1 MATSADTSQGRRR
14 ERVAT
19 RLREALAVLR
29 ADPESEISVAALAR
43 HAGIGRNALYTNH
56 RAVLEDLRALQAERS
71 PASGQDEV
79 PKLDGGK
86 GEAEVR
92 IRVLA
97 TENASLLRRALI
109 AESRAKRLEERN
121 ADLVREL
128 RDRRNVA
135 MLPIAPPNASEE

>member
-1 MATSADTSQGRRR
+1 M
-14 ERVAT
+14 
-19 RLREALAVLR
+19 
-29 ADPESEISVAALAR
+29 
-43 HAGIGRNALYTNH
+43 
-56 RAVLEDLRALQAERS
+56 
-71 PASGQDEV
+71 
-79 PKLDGGK
+79 
-86 GEAEVR
+86 R

-135 MLPIAPPNASEE
+135 MLPIAPPNAFEE

>member
-1 MATSADTSQGRRR
+1 MATSADTPQGRRR
-14 ERVAT
+14 ERVAA

-71 PASGQDEV
+71 PATGLDEV

-86 GEAEVR
+86 EEAEVR

-109 AESRAKRLEERN
+109 AETRAKRLEERN